1 MSAQHRTSAPDQP
14 GTQDLLSV
22 IVPIRRGH
30 GNLERLHATYR
41 TALETSGHALQFVYV
56 VDGPLQTSLDALRR
70 LKQAGEPIEIVHH
83 AHSFGEAA
91 ALTTGFRH
99 AKGEIVM
106 TLTEEV
112 EVRPNELGKLL
123 AAIGEHD
130 LVIARRM
137 PPDGHGRQ
145 RKFELAASLLFG
157 GRFHDLRSGVRVMRR
172 AVAEE
177 ITLYGDQHH
186 FLPLLAEAHGFTV
199 REVEVDAD
207 RSARRPPA
215 TPNLA
220 LVLDLL
226 TAFFLIRFIK
236 KPFRFFGGFGFAVLA
251 IGGLATLYLV
261 FARLFLGEALADRPA
276 LILSSLMVVLG
287 IQIISVGLIGEII
300 TFSFTKEH
308 KDYKVER
315 IID

>member
-1 MSAQHRTSAPDQP
+1 MSTPNRM
-14 GTQDLLSV
+14 GTQALLSV
-22 IVPIRRGH
+22 IVPIRRDH
-30 GNLERLHATYR
+30 ASLDRLHATYR
-41 TALETSGHALQFVYV
+41 TTLEASGHALQLIYV
-56 VDGPLQTSLDALRR
+56 VDGPLQASLDSLRR
-70 LKQAGEPIEIVHH
+70 LKQAGEPIEIIHH
-83 AHSFGEAA
+83 AHGFGEAA

-99 AKGEIVM
+99 AKGELVM

-112 EVRPNELGKLL
+112 EVKPGELEKLL
-123 AAIGEHD
+123 AAVQEDD

-137 PPDGHGRQ
+137 PPDGSGPGRQ

-172 AVAEE
+172 AVLEE

-207 RSARRPPA
+207 RSARRPPSR
-215 TPNLA
+215 PNLA

-226 TAFFLIRFIK
+226 TAFFLIRFIR

-251 IGGLATLYLV
+251 LGGLVTAYLV
-261 FARLFLGEALADRPA
+261 FARLFLGEALVDRPA
-276 LILSSLMVVLG
+276 LILSSLMIVLG

-300 TFSFTKEH
+300 TFSFTREH

-315 IID
+315 IVD